1 MTPFENIKNK
11 ILLTFDIEDGIS
23 LSMRDNFNT
32 LIPQTNRV
40 VIYTELILG
49 ILAEYDVKSTFF
61 ILGQVAEKFPSLIK
75 TISNEGHELAVHGYD
90 HFTLNKLNP
99 KKALQEV
106 TRAKKLIEDISGLEV
121 YGHRAP
127 AFSLTEKTSWMF
139 DVLVEA
145 GFMYDSSVLP
155 ANLGAF
161 KWPEFENKVSEVI
174 TRHGNSI
181 IEVPIST
188 WEIGGFSVPYSGG
201 GYLRLIPEF
210 LLKRLFVKELKRDH
224 VIHYMH
230 PYEIDQER
238 YPDYYFEALAN
249 SSLKK
254 SLKMRSYWLNRS
266 SLPSKLRMLSENF
279 QSAKIIDLVNGVD
292 SKPVVK
298 L

>member
-145 GFMYDSSVLP
+145 GFMY
-155 ANLGAF
+155 
-161 KWPEFENKVSEVI
+161 E
-174 TRHGNSI
+174 
-181 IEVPIST
+181 IST